1 MTSDPAPIRALH
13 PAAEPFEFMLG
24 TWAGSGEGS
33 YPTIDSFAYVE
44 EVTFG
49 HVGKPFFAYSQKTR
63 HAETGAP
70 LHAESG
76 FWRFLADD
84 SAADGGVGVELVM
97 AHPTGVVELLAG
109 AFIAD
114 EADGTFELS
123 CPNVV
128 TTASAVLVERTTRQ
142 FRFDGDTL
150 SYDVAMAAVGQPL
163 THHLS
168 ATLTRRC

>member
-1 MTSDPAPIRALH
+1 
-13 PAAEPFEFMLG
+13 MLG

-33 YPTIDSFAYVE
+33 YPTIESFGYVE

-63 HAETGAP
+63 HAETGLP

-76 FWRFLADD
+76 YWRFLPGDD
-84 SAADGGVGVELVM
+84 DAPSLRPVELVM
-97 AHPTGVVELLAG
+97 AHPTGVAELLSG
-109 AFIAD
+109 VFIA
-114 EADGTFELS
+114 EGSGGAFELS

>member
-1 MTSDPAPIRALH
+1 
-13 PAAEPFEFMLG
+13 MLG

-33 YPTIDSFAYVE
+33 YPTIDGFSYLE

-49 HVGKPFFAYSQKTR
+49 HVGKPFFAYTQKTR

-76 FWRFLADD
+76 YWRFLTG
-84 SAADGGVGVELVM
+84 DGVTGSGIELVM
-97 AHPTGVVELLAG
+97 VHPTGVAELLSG
-109 AFIAD
+109 AFIA
-114 EADGTFELS
+114 EHGGGTFELS
-123 CPNVV
+123 CPNVA

-142 FRFDGDTL
+142 FHFDGDTL

-168 ATLTRRC
+168 ATLSRRG